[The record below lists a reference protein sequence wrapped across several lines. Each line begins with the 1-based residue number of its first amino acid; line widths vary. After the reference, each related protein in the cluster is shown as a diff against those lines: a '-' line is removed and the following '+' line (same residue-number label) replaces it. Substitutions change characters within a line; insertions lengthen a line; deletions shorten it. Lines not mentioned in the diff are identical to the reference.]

1 MFAFWPNKM
10 ISNQQEV
17 LCHISALGTL
27 LELVV
32 RNLRPGLTFSFMTQ
46 KQISR
51 HVLKNWKHFCLNRNS
66 TVYLSSNA
74 DFLIMTDESFRLKRR
89 QKKYNL
95 KYGDLPFPGIRIA
108 WKHFYFHERKREWE
122 TKSTRS
128 KKACFSN
135 FISDALPKGGYLVW
149 RSVWPDWAIF
159 ERSWQQIILQ
169 KWPKDLFYFLDTL
182 KNIISKVKTVVDIF
196 WETFEK
202 LGNFLF

>member
-74 DFLIMTDESFRLKRR
+74 DFLITTDESFRLKRR

-95 KYGDLPFPGIRIA
+95 KYGDLPFPGIRITLL
-108 WKHFYFHERKREWE
+108 KNVTFTLVQMFRNL
-122 TKSTRS
+122 TIL
-128 KKACFSN
+128 FSLQ
-135 FISDALPKGGYLVW
+135 FK
-149 RSVWPDWAIF
+149 
-159 ERSWQQIILQ
+159 LQ
-169 KWPKDLFYFLDTL
+169 KCPCFWRFLLEDSTQ
-182 KNIISKVKTVVDIF
+182 KR
-196 WETFEK
+196 FEQIVEEK
-202 LGNFLF
+202 SEFKMSDG